1 MITEAELTKWARQAE
16 FNKAFPK
23 STSPITFTDD
33 DKILSLIAE
42 LRELRGAVR
51 ESLVDFDH
59 TSRKQ
64 FPAMAS
70 YWNKSYD
77 RLASLIEEAI

>member
-51 ESLVDFDH
+51 DYL
-59 TSRKQ
+59 
-64 FPAMAS
+64 MAINTREFNIKH
-70 YWNKSYD
+70 YTQELHRIK
-77 RLASLIEEAI
+77 SLIEEDI